1 VTIVKHFRRAAVPVL
16 GLALLL
22 VPAQSPAADEG
33 VGRVVVTPD
42 HVTAGSTNTF
52 TLIFTADTGPLEGQT
67 LLDIPRG
74 WSPPQVGRPG
84 QSGYVGLAPGSCST
98 GTKITRAAGQRVT
111 IATSCKRGQSFTITF
126 GPATASTL
134 AADGY
139 VFLTQT
145 KPALGVTKTKLV
157 KVKKVVKDKQGK
169 KHTKLTKKRVSF
181 VVKPTFRPLAQK
193 KQPIVVVTGGQF
205 HHLLL
210 NAPTIVTAGT
220 PFSITVRAEDVYGN
234 TAIGYGNLVSF
245 WSTDLDAFLPQP
257 YRLQSSDLGAKS
269 FGGVIL
275 RHAGTQTITVQDD
288 AGRSDASNP
297 ISVYSFFG

>member
-1 VTIVKHFRRAAVPVL
+1 VRNVNRCRLLAVPVL
-16 GLALLL
+16 GLTLLL
-22 VPAQSPAADEG
+22 IAARSPSADDG
-33 VGRVVVTPD
+33 VGRALVTPD

-52 TLIFTADTGPLEGQT
+52 TLTFTADTGALEGQT
-67 LLDIPRG
+67 LVDIPRG
-74 WSPPQVGRPG
+74 WSPPQATRAG
-84 QSGYVGLAPGSCST
+84 QSGYVTVAPGSCST
-98 GTKITRAAGQRVT
+98 ARLTRVVGPRLV
-111 IATSCKRGQSFTITF
+111 IANSCSRGQGFTITY

-145 KPALGVTKTKLV
+145 KPTTGVVKTKLV
-157 KVKKVVKDKQGK
+157 KVKKVVKDKKGR
-169 KHTKLTKKRVSF
+169 KHTKLLTKRVRYT
-181 VVKPTFRPLAQK
+181 VRPAFRPLAQK

-234 TAIGYGNLVSF
+234 TAIGYGSTVSF
-245 WSTDLDAFLPQP
+245 TSSDADAFLPQP
-257 YRLQSSDLGAKS
+257 YRFQSSDLGAKS

-275 RHAGTQTITVQDD
+275 RQPGTQTITVHDD
-288 AGRSDASNP
+288 AGHVDTSTP
-297 ISVYSFFG
+297 ISVYSF